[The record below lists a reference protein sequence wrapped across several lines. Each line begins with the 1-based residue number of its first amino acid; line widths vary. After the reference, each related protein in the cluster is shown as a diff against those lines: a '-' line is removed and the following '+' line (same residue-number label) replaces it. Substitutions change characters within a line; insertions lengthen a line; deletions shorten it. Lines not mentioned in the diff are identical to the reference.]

1 MPPEAPFIEL
11 LIYAFVV
18 GACMGSFVTLAS
30 YRLPLGEDI
39 IRKPSRCPK
48 CETKLGFKDL
58 FPLLSW
64 LFSGGKCR
72 HCKAPVHFRYPLT
85 ELLLALIF
93 AGVTYLYGQSLQ
105 TVLLCA
111 LATELAIMIV
121 TDFEHTIIP
130 DSVQVALGVTGILY
144 CIYHDVDWTQ
154 PALCVVVAGGMGMA
168 LHYGYP
174 YFRKKEGLG
183 FGDVKF
189 LFVAGLW
196 IPLTAFPVF
205 LFIAGFVGTITGLLW
220 RLRKNKEGE
229 IFPFG
234 PALAVSLFINVLE
247 PNLLGRFI

>member
-1 MPPEAPFIEL
+1 MADMIFLPI
-11 LIYAFVV
+11 AFVL
-18 GACMGSFVTLAS
+18 GACLGSFVTLAS

-39 IRKPSRCPK
+39 TLTPSRCPQ
-48 CETKLGFKDL
+48 CETRLTWKEL

-85 ELLLALIF
+85 ELLLALTF
-93 AGVTYLYGQSLQ
+93 VGVTYLYGESLQ
-105 TVLLCA
+105 TILLCL
-111 LATELAIMIV
+111 LATELAIMII

-130 DSVQVALGVTGILY
+130 DSVQIAIGFTGILY
-144 CIYHDVDWTQ
+144 GIYHDVEWTQ
-154 PALCVVVAGGMGMA
+154 SALSAAVAGGLGLV

-196 IPLTAFPVF
+196 LPLSAFPVF

-220 RLRKNKEGE
+220 RLRKEGE

-234 PALAVSLFINVLE
+234 PALAISLFINVIE
-247 PNLLGRFI
+247 PNLLGKLLYYD